1 MRPSKYFYDK
11 PLPKYLD
18 PKTVLIYRPPPVYV
32 YFVVKRQGGELWQ
45 RLAGKKDTITVRA
58 RTTEKAFKVN
68 VNKLNKILKDNF
80 FSSHLLD
87 K

>member
-1 MRPSKYFYDK
+1 MELLTGRLAAQERSLEE
-11 PLPKYLD
+11 PLKAGKAAQL
-18 PKTVLIYRPPPVYV
+18 KRKK
-32 YFVVKRQGGELWQ
+32 VKRQGGELWQ

-68 VNKLNKILKDNF
+68 ANKLNKILKDNF
-80 FSSHLLD
+80 FSSHLLY